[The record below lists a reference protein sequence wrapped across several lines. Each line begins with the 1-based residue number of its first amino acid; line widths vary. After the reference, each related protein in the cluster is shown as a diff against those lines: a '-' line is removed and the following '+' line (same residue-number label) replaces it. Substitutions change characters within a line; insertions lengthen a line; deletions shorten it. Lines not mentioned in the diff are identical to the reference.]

1 LDTVTHF
8 LLSHWFQCDN
18 EMHGGKRM
26 HIQGTSSLQ
35 GVQPINS
42 PQRPQQAEQAKP
54 AAAPQAAD
62 QLDISQEAQLA
73 SQVQETPA
81 IQPDAGIRQDK
92 VDAIRAQIEAGA
104 YETDAKLDIA
114 LDRLL
119 DELA

>member
-1 LDTVTHF
+1 
-8 LLSHWFQCDN
+8 
-18 EMHGGKRM
+18 M

-35 GVQPINS
+35 GAQPINS

-54 AAAPQAAD
+54 AQAPQAAD

-73 SQVQETPA
+73 SQIHDA
-81 IQPDAGIRQDK
+81 PDIRQDR
-92 VDAIRAQIEAGA
+92 VSAIRAQIEAGT